1 MKKHIQPSTFSIV
14 ALDPEAKT
22 WGVAVQSKFLAVG
35 AVVPFAEAGVG
46 AIATQSFVNTSYG
59 PNGLAL
65 MREGMSAQNV
75 IDKLSAEDEGR
86 EHRQWGVVDASGN
99 AATFTGKDCHDWAGG
114 QTGLN
119 YTCQGNILA
128 NGNVVPA
135 MAKAF
140 EDSQGQPLAE
150 RLIASLSAGQAAGG
164 DKRGQQSA
172 SLFVVKEA
180 AGYGGYTDHLV
191 NLRVDDHT
199 TPIEELARIYEL
211 QQLYFGETQETI
223 ELSGDTLQSVQ
234 SMLNQLGYLDVASGQ
249 LDDAT
254 YKALDV
260 FCGTENLEMRLGENS
275 SKLDVEILKFMQNL
289 VKS

>member
-1 MKKHIQPSTFSIV
+1 MKKMIRPSTFSIV
-14 ALDPEAKT
+14 AHDPEAKT

-65 MREGMSAQNV
+65 MREGMSAQEV

-86 EHRQWGVVDASGN
+86 EHRQWGVVDANGN
-99 AATFTGKDCHDWAGG
+99 SATFTGKDCYGWAGG
-114 QTGLN
+114 QTGIN

-150 RLIASLSAGQAAGG
+150 RLIASLSAGQATGG

-172 SLFVVKEA
+172 ALFVVKEA

-199 TPIEELARIYEL
+199 TPIEELARIYDL
-211 QQLYFGETQETI
+211 QQLYFGETEETVD
-223 ELSGDTLQSVQ
+223 LSGDTLHTVQ
-234 SMLNQLGYLDVASGQ
+234 SILNQLGYLEAASGQ
-249 LDDAT
+249 LDDVT
-254 YKALDV
+254 RKAMEA
-260 FCGTENLEMRLGENS
+260 FCGTENLEMRLS
-275 SKLDVEILKFMQNL
+275 QDRTKLDVEIFKFMQNL
-289 VKS
+289 AES